1 MDASEMKEAM
11 RKQMAKSVEAVEA
24 GGDLV
29 PCFIGFNDAG
39 ELFMMGTPWDS
50 EEDKMRA
57 LRYVMLFFAWKQV
70 TSYIQ
75 VSEAWT
81 VTRDVGDQDRRA
93 PADCEDRCEII
104 VVTGVTRSGA
114 WSLISR
120 TARDGKLAACSDPD
134 WGGDGAMTGR
144 MMRLLPPE
152 GMGPL
157 PPHVE
162 AELRAVFPHFPQG
175 GAG

>member
-11 RKQMAKSVEAVEA
+11 RKQMAKSVEEVER
-24 GGDLV
+24 GEDLL

-39 ELFMMGTPWDS
+39 EVFIMGTPWDS
-50 EEDKMRA
+50 EEDKVRT
-57 LRYVMLFFAWKQV
+57 LRYVTLFFAWKQV

-81 VTRDVGDQDRRA
+81 VTREIDDQDRRA
-93 PADCEDRCEII
+93 PADCEDRSEVI
-104 VVTGVTRSGA
+104 VVNGVTRSGA
-114 WSLISR
+114 WGLISR
-120 TARDGKLAACSDPD
+120 IARDGKLAACSDPD
-134 WGGDGAMTGR
+134 WGGDGTMTGR

-152 GMGPL
+152 GMGPP

-162 AELRAVFPHFPQG
+162 AELRAVFAHFSQG